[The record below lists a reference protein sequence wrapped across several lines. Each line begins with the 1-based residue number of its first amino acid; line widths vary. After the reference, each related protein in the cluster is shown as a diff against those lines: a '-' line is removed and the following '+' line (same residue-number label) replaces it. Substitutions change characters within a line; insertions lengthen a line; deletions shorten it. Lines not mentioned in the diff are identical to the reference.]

1 VKEKTMNQAKAS
13 TLEQLKGRNLS
24 AVTFVQD
31 YLQLQFDGPFLN
43 IFVWPRIMV
52 SAKSIGFG
60 MADYRDELCSQIGKT
75 IGGVAVEADVS
86 FRLYFTDGS
95 IIEVTLLPKSRT
107 GPESVVFQDGNGAFS
122 VW

>member
-1 VKEKTMNQAKAS
+1 MNEGKVS

-43 IFVWPRIMV
+43 IFAWPRIMAPAV
-52 SAKSIGFG
+52 SVSFEMPG
-60 MADYRDELCSQIGKT
+60 YRDGLCAQIGKT
-75 IGGVAVEADVS
+75 VGGVTVETGIS
-86 FRLYFTDGS
+86 FRLFFTDGS
-95 IIEVTLLPKSRT
+95 IIEVSLSPNVRK
-107 GPESVVFQDGNGAFS
+107 GPESIVFQDGEGGFA